1 MKISDTLIESLPIPG
16 LLADGILML
25 HAGIVMFVV
34 VGQILIVVG
43 WWQNWH
49 WVRSFWLRFLHL
61 ITIVIVMVQS
71 WLGQMCPLT
80 IWEQQLRAAAG
91 KAVHDES
98 LVEFWLSRVLFLRTT
113 LKCNLCPRSN

>member
-1 MKISDTLIESLPIPG
+1 MEMNDIFIGKVPMPG
-16 LLADGILML
+16 LLPDIILMR
-25 HAGIVMFVV
+25 HAAIVLFVV
-34 VGQILIVVG
+34 IGQILIVVG
-43 WWQNWH
+43 WWQNWD
-49 WVRSFWLRFLHL
+49 WICSFCLRILHL
-61 ITIVIVMVQS
+61 TTIVIVVVQS
-71 WLGQMCPLT
+71 WLGQLCSLT